1 MDKTKVFFLLALY
14 MTVVACQQ
22 QSKDKTGLFN
32 KGISLGTNKNGK
44 LEEASGL
51 VESIKQP
58 NYFWTHNDSGNPA
71 SIFLINNKA
80 ETKKVFKLK
89 GVKNRDWEDITIGSG
104 PDPNTNYLYIG
115 DIGDNLSE
123 DKLKFIYRIK
133 EPSIDDEEEI
143 TDVDKLIVKLEDGSR
158 DSEAIMF
165 DPQTKNLYLV
175 SKREAMV
182 ILYEIR
188 YPFEADTIIAK
199 KVATLP
205 FSMIDAGAISP
216 DGKEVLLRN
225 YNDIYYWKKKANE
238 SIIELLQTP
247 AIELSYD
254 REPQG
259 EAIAWARDSTGYYT
273 ISENA
278 KGMRGKLL
286 FYKRTGRLKT
296 KD

>member
-1 MDKTKVFFLLALY
+1 MNEMKVFLLVVIYLTSVCCHQKAKGKTALF
-14 MTVVACQQ
+14 
-22 QSKDKTGLFN
+22 D

-71 SIFLINNKA
+71 MIFLVGKDAKTRKTFRLANA
-80 ETKKVFKLK
+80 S
-89 GVKNRDWEDITIGSG
+89 NRDWEDITIGSG
-104 PDPNTNYLYIG
+104 PKPGTSYLYIG
-115 DIGDNLSE
+115 DIGDNLAE
-123 DKLKFIYRIK
+123 HALKYIYRIE
-133 EPSIDDEEEI
+133 EPSVNQNEEI
-143 TDVDKLIVKLEDGSR
+143 TDVKKLIVKLEDGAR
-158 DSEAIMF
+158 DAETIMF
-165 DPQTKNLYLV
+165 DPPTKNLYLV

-182 ILYEIR
+182 LLYEIT

-205 FSMIDAGAISP
+205 FTLISGGAISP

-225 YNDIYYWKKKANE
+225 YTDIFYWKKKGNE
-238 SIIELLQTP
+238 SISELLQTQ
-247 AIELSYD
+247 ATELPYD

-273 ISENA
+273 LSENA
-278 KGMRGKLL
+278 KGTRAKLY
-286 FYKRTGRLKT
+286 FYKRN
-296 KD
+296 